1 MTCRRHVSRPHADGG
16 LLDGAAPH
24 GVPSV
29 RGTSGIAKAIPA
41 TETVMNMTVTWVSVL
56 AIALLIVGNGV
67 FVAAEFS
74 LTALDRTVVEANARD
89 GGRRDRFIRRGQQ
102 RLSFQLS
109 GAQLGISITTLA
121 AGYLTEPLVAHLP
134 HPALNAIGV
143 PNRLADALIAFLV
156 LVIVTSVSM
165 VFGELVPKYLA
176 VARPLSTARAVVGP
190 QLLFS
195 LLLTPVIRLTNGA
208 ANWIVRKLG
217 IEPAEELR
225 SARSPQ
231 ELLSLVRTSARSGAL
246 DAATASL
253 VRRSLQFGDLTA
265 EELMTPRSKIVALQ
279 TDDTV
284 ADLIA
289 AAAESGFSR
298 FPIVDGDLD
307 ETVGIVH
314 VKQVF
319 AIPPAQRAHTL
330 LTTVA
335 QHVPVVPSTLE
346 GDAVMA
352 EIRANKLQTAM
363 VVDEYGG
370 TAGMVTVED
379 LIEEIV
385 GDVRDEHDDA
395 TPDVVVAGS
404 GWRVSGLL
412 RIDEVASATGYRAPE
427 GPYETIGGLVLR
439 EIGHIPVAGETVE
452 LTTLDPDGL
461 LDISMR
467 WQATVVR
474 MDGRRIDLLELKEL
488 GHRAETA
495 AGRGH

>member
-1 MTCRRHVSRPHADGG
+1 MNS
-16 LLDGAAPH
+16 
-24 GVPSV
+24 
-29 RGTSGIAKAIPA
+29 
-41 TETVMNMTVTWVSVL
+41 TVISVL
-56 AIALLIVGNGV
+56 AIAVLIFGNAV

-74 LTALDRTVVEANARD
+74 LTALDSSIVEANARK
-89 GGRRDRFIRRGQQ
+89 GRRRDRFIQRAQN

-109 GAQLGISITTLA
+109 GAQLGISITTLVT
-121 AGYLTEPLVAHLP
+121 GYLTEPMVANLP
-134 HPALNAIGV
+134 HPWLDAIGV
-143 PNRLADALIAFLV
+143 SDPVADGITAFMV
-156 LVIVTSVSM
+156 MVIVTSVSM

-176 VARPLSTARAVVGP
+176 VARPLSTARAVAGF

-195 LLLTPVIRLTNGA
+195 LLLTPAIRLTNGA
-208 ANWIVRKLG
+208 ANWIVRELG

-231 ELLSLVRTSARSGAL
+231 ELLSLVRTSARSGTL
-246 DAATASL
+246 DPATAAL
-253 VRRSLQFGDLTA
+253 VRRSLQFGTLTA

-279 TDDTV
+279 TDETV
-284 ADLIA
+284 ADLVA
-289 AAAESGFSR
+289 AAAASGHSR

-319 AIPPAQRAHTL
+319 GIPAADRPRTP
-330 LTTVA
+330 LTTLA
-335 QHVPVVPSTLE
+335 QHVPVVPSTLD

-352 EIRANKLQTAM
+352 EIRANSLQTAM

-395 TPDVVVAGS
+395 TPDVVAAGS

-412 RIDEVASATGYRAPE
+412 RIDEVATATGYRAPE

-439 EIGHIPVAGETVE
+439 ELGHIPVPGETVE
-452 LTTLDPDGL
+452 LTALDGDGL
-461 LDISMR
+461 LDTSMR
-467 WQATVVR
+467 WQATVIR
-474 MDGRRIDLLELKEL
+474 MDGRRIDLLELQDL
-488 GHRAETA
+488 GTQAETA
-495 AGRGH
+495 AGRGQG

>member
-1 MTCRRHVSRPHADGG
+1 MNV
-16 LLDGAAPH
+16 AATLI
-24 GVPSV
+24 SL
-29 RGTSGIAKAIPA
+29 A
-41 TETVMNMTVTWVSVL
+41 
-56 AIALLIVGNGV
+56 AIALLIFANGV

-74 LTALDRTVVEANARD
+74 LTALDRSVVDSNARH
-89 GGRRDRFIRRGQQ
+89 GGRRDRFIQRAQQ

-109 GAQLGISITTLA
+109 GAQLGISISTLA
-121 AGYLTEPLVAHLP
+121 TGYLTEPLMADLP
-134 HPALNAIGV
+134 HPALSAIGI
-143 PNRLADALIAFLV
+143 PNRLADAVLAFLA

-176 VARPLSTARAVVGP
+176 VARPLSTARAVAGF

-195 LLLTPVIRLTNGA
+195 LLFTPAIRLTNGA
-208 ANWIVRKLG
+208 ANWIVRELG
-217 IEPAEELR
+217 VEPAEELR

-231 ELLSLVRTSARSGAL
+231 ELASLVRNSARSGTM
-246 DAATASL
+246 DAATAAL
-253 VRRSLQFGDLTA
+253 VRRSLQFGELTA
-265 EELMTPRSKIVALQ
+265 EELMTPRSKIVALE
-279 TDDTV
+279 TDETV

-319 AIPPAQRAHTL
+319 AVPAAERATTL
-330 LTTVA
+330 LTALA
-335 QHVPVVPSTLE
+335 QHVPVVPSTLD

-352 EIRANKLQTAM
+352 EIRANPLQTAM

-395 TPDVVVAGS
+395 TPDVVAAGA
-404 GWRVSGLL
+404 GWRVNGLL
-412 RIDEVASATGYRAPE
+412 RIDEVAAATGFRAPE

-439 EIGHIPVAGETVE
+439 ELGHIPVAGETVE
-452 LTTLDPDGL
+452 LTALDSDGL
-461 LDISMR
+461 LDVSMR

-474 MDGRRIDLLELKEL
+474 MDGRRIDVLELQEL
-488 GHRAETA
+488 GSRAETP
-495 AGRGH
+495 AGRGPA

>member
-1 MTCRRHVSRPHADGG
+1 MNVT
-16 LLDGAAPH
+16 
-24 GVPSV
+24 
-29 RGTSGIAKAIPA
+29 A
-41 TETVMNMTVTWVSVL
+41 TAMSIL
-56 AIALLIVGNGV
+56 AIAVLIFGNAV
-67 FVAAEFS
+67 FVAAEFA
-74 LTALDRTVVEANARD
+74 LTTLDRSTVEANARS
-89 GGRRDRFIRRGQQ
+89 GKGRDRWIRRAHH

-109 GAQLGISITTLA
+109 GAQLGISATTLA
-121 AGYLTEPLVAHLP
+121 AGYLTDPMVDNLP
-134 HPALNAIGV
+134 HPWLDAIGV
-143 PNRLADALIAFLV
+143 PDNVADVIMAVLV

-195 LLLTPVIRLTNGA
+195 LLLTPAIRLTNGA
-208 ANWIVRKLG
+208 ANWIVRRLG

-225 SARSPQ
+225 SARTPQ

-246 DAATASL
+246 DAATAAL
-253 VRRSLQFGDLTA
+253 VRRSLQFGALTA

-289 AAAESGFSR
+289 AAADSGYSR

-319 AIPPAQRAHTL
+319 AIPRADRPRTL

-335 QHVPVVPSTLE
+335 QPVPVVPSTLD

-352 EIRANKLQTAM
+352 EIRANSLQTAM

-395 TPDVVVAGS
+395 TPDVVAAGS

-412 RIDEVASATGYRAPE
+412 RIDEIAAATGFRAPE

-439 EIGHIPVAGETVE
+439 ELGHIPAAGETVK
-452 LTTLDPDGL
+452 LPTLDPDGL
-461 LDISMR
+461 LDRSTH
-467 WQATVVR
+467 WQASIIR
-474 MDGRRIDLLELKEL
+474 MDGRRIDVLELTEL
-488 GHRAETA
+488 TGQGEAPMNGGPR
-495 AGRGH
+495 

>member
-1 MTCRRHVSRPHADGG
+1 VNISVT
-16 LLDGAAPH
+16 AA
-24 GVPSV
+24 
-29 RGTSGIAKAIPA
+29 
-41 TETVMNMTVTWVSVL
+41 SVL
-56 AIALLIVGNGV
+56 AIVVLIFGNAV

-74 LTALDRTVVEANARD
+74 LTALDRSTVEANARN
-89 GGRRDRFIRRGQQ
+89 GSRRDRLIQ
-102 RLSFQLS
+102 RAQHKLSFQLS
-109 GAQLGISITTLA
+109 GAQLGISITTLVT
-121 AGYLTEPLVAHLP
+121 GYLTEPLVADLP
-134 HPALNAIGV
+134 HPWLDAIGV
-143 PNRLADALIAFLV
+143 SDSLADAITAFMA

-176 VARPLSTARAVVGP
+176 VARPLRTARAVVGP
-190 QLLFS
+190 QVVFSALF
-195 LLLTPVIRLTNGA
+195 TPAIRLTNGA

-231 ELLSLVRTSARSGAL
+231 ELLSLVQTSARRGAL
-246 DAATASL
+246 DPATASL
-253 VRRSLQFGDLTA
+253 VRRSLQFGALTA

-279 TDDTV
+279 TDDTI
-284 ADLIA
+284 ADLVA

-298 FPIVDGDLD
+298 FPVIDGDLD

-319 AIPPAQRAHTL
+319 DVPPADRSQTL
-330 LTTVA
+330 VTTVA
-335 QHVPVVPSTLE
+335 KPVTVVPSTLD

-352 EIRANKLQTAM
+352 QIRADSLQTAL

-370 TAGMVTVED
+370 SAGMVTVED

-395 TPDVVVAGS
+395 TPDVVASGD

-439 EIGHIPVAGETVE
+439 ELGHIPGAGETVE
-452 LTTLDPDGL
+452 VPVLDPDGL
-461 LDISMR
+461 PDDSVR

-474 MDGRRIDLLELKEL
+474 MDGRRIDLLELTEL
-488 GHRAETA
+488 AHQPGGYHPSGSGPHR
-495 AGRGH
+495 